1 MGLHAKDWP
10 MARKA
15 ACLPKGTRI
24 SDYVTL
30 GVLTATVP
38 GELID
43 AVLSDTG
50 KQSRRYR
57 QLPARLMVYYVM
69 ALVLFAQA
77 SYGEVLRCLLEGVRW
92 LHLKGESTALA
103 GKSAITKARS
113 RLGIAPLG
121 DLCERVARPL
131 AEPGLP
137 GAWYRG
143 RRLVSLDG
151 TTILVPDEPELTGTG
166 AALRAAVQFAGSRRL
181 PAGPAARPDGKRHAR
196 DLRRR
201 DRPLRHQRG
210 RAGPAAAGAA
220 AARHAVPGLS
230 RKHACA
236 DGVRRSYASL
246 RADRGFVGFELW
258 RTARAPGADLL
269 WRVKSNQKFPC
280 RRRLPD
286 GSSLSRL
293 RPSSGPHRRQ
303 RAVVVRVIEYRLDGV
318 PDAEP
323 LYRLITSLLDPE
335 SAPAAELAALY
346 HERWEEEGAFAE
358 LKVTLPGRQLMLR
371 SRRADL
377 AEQELYA
384 LLLVHLALRG
394 LMVQASRQ
402 GGCDPDTLSFIH
414 TVRVVRRHLPFH
426 AAFSPSAAPTHG

>member
-1 MGLHAKDWP
+1 

-38 GELID
+38 GDLID

-50 KQSRRYR
+50 KQSQRYR
-57 QLPARLMVYYVM
+57 QLPARLVVYYVM

-103 GKSAITKARS
+103 GKSALTKARI
-113 RLGIAPLG
+113 RLGVAPLKE
-121 DLCERVARPL
+121 LYERVARPL
-131 AEPGLP
+131 AEPGLA
-137 GAWYRG
+137 GAFYRG
-143 RRLVSLDG
+143 LRLVSLDG
-151 TTILVPDEPELTGTG
+151 TTILVPDAPELEQRFGRPSSSRGPGAFPQARLLALMESGT
-166 AALRAAVQFAGSRRL
+166 
-181 PAGPAARPDGKRHAR
+181 HAIF
-196 DLRRR
+196 
-201 DRPLRHQRG
+201 
-210 RAGPAAAGAA
+210 AAAIGRYDTSEVALA
-220 AARHAVPGLS
+220 PALLERLRPGML
-230 RKHACA
+230 C
-236 DGVRRSYASL
+236 L
-246 RADRGFVGFELW
+246 ADRGFVGFELW
-258 RTARAPGADLL
+258 QAARAPGADLL
-269 WRVKSNQKFPC
+269 WRVRSNQKFPC
-280 RRRLPD
+280 HRRLPD

-303 RAVVVRVIEYRLDGV
+303 RAVVVRLIEYRLDGV

-358 LKVTLPGRQLMLR
+358 LKVTLPGGQLMLR

-402 GGCDPDTLSFIH
+402 GGCDTLSFIH

>member
-1 MGLHAKDWP
+1 
-10 MARKA
+10 MAGKT

-30 GVLTATVP
+30 GVLTTTVP

-57 QLPARLMVYYVM
+57 QLPARLVVYYVM

-103 GKSAITKARS
+103 SKSAITKARI
-113 RLGIAPLG
+113 RLGVAPLKE
-121 DLCERVARPL
+121 LYERVARPL
-131 AEPGLP
+131 AEPGLA
-137 GAWYRG
+137 GAFYRG
-143 RRLVSLDG
+143 LRLVSLDG
-151 TTILVPDEPELTGTG
+151 TTILVPDEPELERRFGRPSSSRGPGAFPQARLLALMESGT
-166 AALRAAVQFAGSRRL
+166 
-181 PAGPAARPDGKRHAR
+181 HAIF
-196 DLRRR
+196 
-201 DRPLRHQRG
+201 
-210 RAGPAAAGAA
+210 AAAIGRYDTSEVALA
-220 AARHAVPGLS
+220 PPLLERLRPGML
-230 RKHACA
+230 C
-236 DGVRRSYASL
+236 L
-246 RADRGFVGFELW
+246 ADRGFVGFDLW
-258 RTARAPGADLL
+258 QAARAPGADLL
-269 WRVKSNQKFPC
+269 WRVRSNQRFPC
-280 RRRLPD
+280 HRRLAD
-286 GSSLSRL
+286 GSYLSRL
-293 RPSSGPHRRQ
+293 RPSSGPHRRE
-303 RAVVVRVIEYRLDGV
+303 RAVVVRVIEYRLDDV

-394 LMVQASRQ
+394 LMVPARRQ